1 MCEDLCVHGLVEY
14 KRCLYYE
21 NGKKVIEARW
31 RGNPIILKSKLE
43 NFSSYEPLGILDYQV
58 TPFTF
63 YPNQSKQYRSIY
75 SNLWST
81 GHSRGALSCRCGFLR
96 HSGSKSDQ
104 HVAKSHLFCVSEFTA
119 QIHFPLISG
128 TKLSGAG

>member
-1 MCEDLCVHGLVEY
+1 MTGDMCEDLCVLGLVEY

-58 TPFTF
+58 TPSS
-63 YPNQSKQYRSIY
+63 PVRINQRKLNSVKTDSQQSVVLLDRTRPRS
-75 SNLWST
+75 SPHSMWFSTPLW
-81 GHSRGALSCRCGFLR
+81 
-96 HSGSKSDQ
+96 K
-104 HVAKSHLFCVSEFTA
+104 
-119 QIHFPLISG
+119 
-128 TKLSGAG
+128 